1 MKSFPFVWNKHVPV
15 TREERDDQTHLSA
28 PELHLKHSLS
38 LTSPF
43 LSLSSPLSIY
53 FLFCGLPTF
62 SFPNLFWFLF
72 SFLHSSYFSYIHASV
87 NMTWYNLHNISQNKR
102 ATIPIRDSPVTNYG
116 LGNISSILRLWPF
129 TPHFLILSMDWWDK
143 YHCSIDT
150 FKEGQIS
157 LIIRPIIYLKALRLV
172 QPATPLPKKQETEKN
187 LYWCLHL

>member
-1 MKSFPFVWNKHVPV
+1 MSLWPGRSVMIRPICLLRSFTWSTV
-15 TREERDDQTHLSA
+15 
-28 PELHLKHSLS
+28 
-38 LTSPF
+38 SPSPPPSF
-43 LSLSSPLSIY
+43 LSHLLYPFI
-53 FLFCGLPTF
+53 FFFCGLPTF